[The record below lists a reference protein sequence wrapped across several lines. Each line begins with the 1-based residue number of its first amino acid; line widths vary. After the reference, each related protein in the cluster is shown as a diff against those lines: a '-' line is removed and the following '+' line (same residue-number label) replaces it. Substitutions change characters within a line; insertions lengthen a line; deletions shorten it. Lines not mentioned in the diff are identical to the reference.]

1 MKYFLGFLLA
11 VSFQA
16 TAQINPA
23 NITIA
28 RDSFGVPHIFAPT
41 DPEVSYGLAWAH
53 AEDDFAT
60 LQLVVLSGKAK
71 LGTGLGKKGAEAD
84 YVINLLRI
92 RKTVD
97 EQWNTLSPDFVA
109 LIKGYVQGLNAYAKT
124 HPNEIKYKQ
133 AFPFDEKEYLT
144 AVVFSTSLFC
154 GVDQVLPQI
163 LGGKVATIPN
173 FNPSAGS
180 RGQGSN
186 AFAMNS
192 LKTTTGESF
201 LAINAHQPQEGPVAF
216 YEAHLQSE
224 QGWNILGGL
233 FPGGCLIF
241 HGTNENLGWAHT
253 VNYQD
258 KIDLFQLEINP
269 ANKNQYKFDGEW
281 INLEENK
288 AKLKVKGI
296 PVTINKKI
304 YWSKYG
310 ATVKTV
316 KGVFSLRVPAT
327 MDIKALEEWYRMNK
341 AKNFT
346 EFYKAVSMTSLPMFN
361 IMYADRYDTIFY
373 ISNGKMPRRNPDLK
387 YNWKSTLPGN
397 TSATLWTEFKPISE
411 LPQYVNPASG
421 YLFNTNHSPFLATDV
436 KYNLDMR
443 KFDRT
448 DGYETYHNN
457 RSQRVKELIN
467 GSDKIDYNSF
477 KKIKFDQQLP
487 KELKYTYDI
496 DSMLNLNA
504 NDYPAMKEMM
514 LNFQSWD
521 RKAVAN
527 SKGAAVFLLVY
538 DYVVKKL
545 AGVAARQLTKAES
558 IETYQYVN
566 DYMIKYFGKTDLVL
580 GDLQKLVR
588 GDDARPAWGLPDV
601 LTAAYTEPYQDGMRK
616 IISGDAYICFVRYP
630 KNGGLPII
638 ESVNTFGASMHPS
651 SPHYKDQMT
660 MFQNQQTKP
669 MTLDKAEVLRTAEKI
684 YHPG

>member
-1 MKYFLGFLLA
+1 MKKFLFFLLFA
-11 VSFQA
+11 GLNAS
-16 TAQINPA
+16 AQINPA

-41 DPEVSYGLAWAH
+41 DPEVAYGIAWAH
-53 AEDDFAT
+53 AEDDFET

-92 RKTVD
+92 RKTVE
-97 EQWNTLSPDFVA
+97 EQWNTLSPDFLA
-109 LIKGYVQGLNAYAKT
+109 LIKGYVQGLNAYAKA
-124 HPNEIKYKQ
+124 HPAEIKYKK
-133 AFPFDEKEYLT
+133 AFPFDEKEYMT
-144 AVVFSTSLFC
+144 AVVFSISLFC

-163 LGGKVATIPN
+163 LGGKIATIPG
-173 FNPSAGS
+173 FNP
-180 RGQGSN
+180 QGSN

-192 LKTTTGESF
+192 AKTTTGESF

-224 QGWNILGGL
+224 QGWNMLGGL

-258 KIDLFQLEINP
+258 KIDVYQLEINP

-281 INLEENK
+281 LTLEENK

-296 PVTINKKI
+296 PVTIGKSI

-310 ATVKTV
+310 PTVKTD
-316 KGVFSLRVPAT
+316 KGVFSMRVPAI

-346 EFYKAVSMTSLPMFN
+346 EFYKALSMTSLPMFN

-373 ISNGKMPRRNPDLK
+373 ISNGKMPRRNPDPK

-397 TSATLWTEFKPISE
+397 TSATLWTGFKPIGE
-411 LPQYVNPASG
+411 LPQYVNPPSG
-421 YLFNTNHSPFLATDV
+421 YLFNTNHSPFLASNKTQHPVDLS
-436 KYNLDMR
+436 KIDKN
-443 KFDRT
+443 
-448 DGYETYHNN
+448 DGYEMYHNN
-457 RSQRVKELIN
+457 RSQRVTELLYN
-467 GSDKIDYNSF
+467 NERVDYNSF
-477 KKIKFDQQLP
+477 KRIKFDQQLP
-487 KELKYTYDI
+487 KELKYTYGI

-504 NDYPAMKEMM
+504 NDYPVMKEVIT
-514 LNFQSWD
+514 NFQSWD
-521 RKAVAN
+521 RKAIAN

-538 DYVVKKL
+538 DHVAKKL
-545 AGVAARQLTKAES
+545 TGTPARQLTKAES
-558 IETYQYVN
+558 VEAYQYVH

-580 GDLQKLVR
+580 GDIQKLVR
-588 GDDARPAWGLPDV
+588 GNDVRPAWGLPDV
-601 LTAAYTEPYQDGMRK
+601 LTAAYTEPYKDGMRK
-616 IISGDAYICFVRYP
+616 VNSGDAYICFVRYQ
-630 KNGGLPII
+630 KDGSLPLI
-638 ESVNTFGASMHPS
+638 ESVNTFGASMHPE

-660 MFQNQQTKP
+660 MFQNQQTKS
-669 MTLDKAEVLRTAEKI
+669 MTLDKKEVLRTAKSI
-684 YHPG
+684 YHPE

>member
-1 MKYFLGFLLA
+1 MKKFLFFLLFA
-11 VSFQA
+11 GLNAS
-16 TAQINPA
+16 AQINPA

-41 DPEVSYGLAWAH
+41 DPEVAYGIAWAH
-53 AEDDFAT
+53 AEDDFET

-92 RKTVD
+92 RKTVE
-97 EQWNTLSPDFVA
+97 EQWNTLSPDFLA
-109 LIKGYVQGLNAYAKT
+109 LIKGYVQGLNAYAKA
-124 HPNEIKYKQ
+124 HPAEIKYKK
-133 AFPFDEKEYLT
+133 AFPFDEKEYMT
-144 AVVFSTSLFC
+144 AVVFSISLFC

-163 LGGKVATIPN
+163 LGGKIATIPG
-173 FNPSAGS
+173 FNP
-180 RGQGSN
+180 QGSN

-192 LKTTTGESF
+192 AKTTTGESF

-224 QGWNILGGL
+224 QGWNMLGGL

-258 KIDLFQLEINP
+258 KIDVYQLEINP

-281 INLEENK
+281 LTLEENK

-296 PVTINKKI
+296 PVTIGKSI

-310 ATVKTV
+310 PTVKTD
-316 KGVFSLRVPAT
+316 KGVFSMRVPAI

-346 EFYKAVSMTSLPMFN
+346 EFYKALSMTSLPMFN

-373 ISNGKMPRRNPDLK
+373 ISNGKMPRRNPDPK

-397 TSATLWTEFKPISE
+397 TSATLWTGFKPIGE
-411 LPQYVNPASG
+411 LPQYVNPPSG
-421 YLFNTNHSPFLATDV
+421 YLFNTNHSPFLASNKTQHPVDLS
-436 KYNLDMR
+436 KIDKN
-443 KFDRT
+443 
-448 DGYETYHNN
+448 DGYEMYHNN
-457 RSQRVKELIN
+457 RSQRVTELLYN
-467 GSDKIDYNSF
+467 NERVDYNSF
-477 KKIKFDQQLP
+477 KRIKFDQQLP
-487 KELKYTYDI
+487 KELKYTYGI

-504 NDYPAMKEMM
+504 NDYPVMKEVIT
-514 LNFQSWD
+514 NFQSWD
-521 RKAVAN
+521 RKAIAN

-538 DYVVKKL
+538 DHVAKKL
-545 AGVAARQLTKAES
+545 AGTPARQLTKTES
-558 IETYQYVN
+558 VEAYQYVH

-580 GDLQKLVR
+580 GDIQKLVR
-588 GDDARPAWGLPDV
+588 GNDVRPAWGLPDV
-601 LTAAYTEPYQDGMRK
+601 LTAAYTEPYKDGMRK
-616 IISGDAYICFVRYP
+616 VNSGDAYICFVRYQ
-630 KNGGLPII
+630 KDGSLPLI
-638 ESVNTFGASMHPS
+638 ESVNTFGASMHPE

-660 MFQNQQTKP
+660 MFQNQQTKS
-669 MTLDKAEVLRTAEKI
+669 MTLDKKEVLRTAKSI
-684 YHPG
+684 YHPE

>member
-1 MKYFLGFLLA
+1 MKYFLFSLLLFSFN
-11 VSFQA
+11 VS
-16 TAQINPA
+16 AQINPA

-41 DPEVSYGLAWAH
+41 DPEVAYGIAWAH

-109 LIKGYVQGLNAYAKT
+109 LIKGYVQGLNAYAKA
-124 HPNEIKYKQ
+124 HSKEVKYKQ

-154 GVDQVLPQI
+154 GIDQVLPQI

-173 FNPSAGS
+173 FNP
-180 RGQGSN
+180 QGSN

-192 LKTTTGESF
+192 VKTTTGESF
-201 LAINAHQPQEGPVAF
+201 LTINAHQPQEGPVAF

-224 QGWNILGGL
+224 QGWNMLGGL

-258 KIDLFQLEINP
+258 KVDVFQLEINP
-269 ANKNQYKFDGEW
+269 ANRNQYKFDGEW

-296 PVTINKKI
+296 PITIGKKI

-310 ATVKTV
+310 ATVKTD

-373 ISNGKMPRRNPDLK
+373 ISNGKMPRRNPDIK

-397 TSATLWTEFKPISE
+397 TSATLWTEFKQIGE
-411 LPQYVNPASG
+411 LPQYVNPPSG
-421 YLFNTNHSPFLATDV
+421 YLFNTNHSPFFATDK

-443 KFDRT
+443 KFDKT

-457 RSQRVKELIN
+457 RSQRVTELIN
-467 GSDKIDYNSF
+467 GDKVDYNTF
-477 KKIKFDQQLP
+477 KRIKFDQQLP
-487 KELKYTYDI
+487 KELKYTYGI
-496 DSMLNLNA
+496 DSMLSLNV
-504 NDYPAMKEMM
+504 NDYPNLKEVII
-514 LNFQSWD
+514 NFQSWD

-538 DYVVKKL
+538 DYVAKKL
-545 AGVAARQLTKAES
+545 AGVPARQLTKVES

-566 DYMIKYFGKTDLVL
+566 DYMLKNFGKTDLVL
-580 GDLQKLVR
+580 GDVQKLVR
-588 GDDARPAWGLPDV
+588 GDDVRPAWGLPDV
-601 LTAAYTEPYQDGMRK
+601 LTAAYTEPYKDGMRK
-616 IISGDAYICFVRYP
+616 VISGDAYICFVRYP
-630 KNGGLPII
+630 KDGSLPII
-638 ESVNTFGASMHPS
+638 ESVNTFGASMNPS

-660 MFQNQQTKP
+660 MFQNQQMKK
-669 MTLDKAEVLRTAEKI
+669 MTLDKAEVLRTAERV
-684 YHPG
+684 YHPRE

>member
-1 MKYFLGFLLA
+1 MKKFLFFLLIA
-11 VSFQA
+11 GLNAS
-16 TAQINPA
+16 AQINPA

-41 DPEVSYGLAWAH
+41 DPEVAYGIAWAH
-53 AEDDFAT
+53 AEDDFET

-92 RKTVD
+92 RKTVE
-97 EQWNTLSPDFVA
+97 EQWNTLSPDFLA
-109 LIKGYVQGLNAYAKT
+109 LIKGYVQGLNAYAKA
-124 HPNEIKYKQ
+124 HPAEIKYKK
-133 AFPFDEKEYLT
+133 AFPFDEKEYMT
-144 AVVFSTSLFC
+144 AVVFSISLFC

-163 LGGKVATIPN
+163 LGGKIATIPG
-173 FNPSAGS
+173 FNP
-180 RGQGSN
+180 QGSN

-192 LKTTTGESF
+192 AKTTTGESF

-224 QGWNILGGL
+224 QGWNMLGGL

-258 KIDLFQLEINP
+258 KIDVYQLEINQ

-281 INLEENK
+281 FNLEENK

-296 PVTINKKI
+296 PVTIGKSI

-310 ATVKTV
+310 PTVKTD
-316 KGVFSLRVPAT
+316 KGVFSMRVPAI

-346 EFYKAVSMTSLPMFN
+346 EFYKALSMTSLPMFN

-373 ISNGKMPRRNPDLK
+373 ISNGKMPRRNPDPK

-397 TSATLWTEFKPISE
+397 TSATLWTGFKPIGE
-411 LPQYVNPASG
+411 LPQYVNPPSG
-421 YLFNTNHSPFLATDV
+421 YLFNTNHSPFLASNKTQHPVDLS
-436 KYNLDMR
+436 KIDKN
-443 KFDRT
+443 
-448 DGYETYHNN
+448 DGYEMYHNN
-457 RSQRVKELIN
+457 RSQRVTELLYN
-467 GSDKIDYNSF
+467 NERVDYNSF
-477 KKIKFDQQLP
+477 KRIKFDQQLP
-487 KELKYTYDI
+487 KELKYTYGI

-504 NDYPAMKEMM
+504 NDYPVMKEVIT
-514 LNFQSWD
+514 NFQSWD
-521 RKAVAN
+521 RKAIAN

-538 DYVVKKL
+538 DHVAKKL
-545 AGVAARQLTKAES
+545 TGTPARQLTKAES
-558 IETYQYVN
+558 VEAYQYVH

-580 GDLQKLVR
+580 GDIQKLVR
-588 GDDARPAWGLPDV
+588 GNDVRPAWGLPDV
-601 LTAAYTEPYQDGMRK
+601 LTAAYTEPYKDGMRRVN
-616 IISGDAYICFVRYP
+616 SGDAYICFVRYQ
-630 KNGGLPII
+630 KDGSLPLI
-638 ESVNTFGASMHPS
+638 ESVNTFGASMHPE

-660 MFQNQQTKP
+660 MFQNQQTKS
-669 MTLDKAEVLRTAEKI
+669 MTLDKKEVLRTAKSI
-684 YHPG
+684 YHPE

>member
-1 MKYFLGFLLA
+1 MKKFLFFLLIA
-11 VSFQA
+11 GLNAS
-16 TAQINPA
+16 AQINPA

-41 DPEVSYGLAWAH
+41 DPEVAYGIAWAH
-53 AEDDFAT
+53 AEDDFET

-92 RKTVD
+92 RKTVE
-97 EQWNTLSPDFVA
+97 EQWNTLSPDFLA
-109 LIKGYVQGLNAYAKT
+109 LIKGYVQGLNAYAKA
-124 HPNEIKYKQ
+124 HSAEIKYKK
-133 AFPFDEKEYLT
+133 AFPFDEKEYMT
-144 AVVFSTSLFC
+144 AVVFSISLFC

-163 LGGKVATIPN
+163 LGGKIATIPG
-173 FNPSAGS
+173 FNP
-180 RGQGSN
+180 QGSN

-192 LKTTTGESF
+192 AKTTTGESF

-224 QGWNILGGL
+224 QGWNMLGGL

-258 KIDLFQLEINP
+258 KIDVYQLEINP

-281 INLEENK
+281 LTLEENK
-288 AKLKVKGI
+288 AKLKIKGI
-296 PVTINKKI
+296 PVTIGKSI

-310 ATVKTV
+310 PTVKTD
-316 KGVFSLRVPAT
+316 KGVFSMRVPAI

-346 EFYKAVSMTSLPMFN
+346 EFYKALSMTSLPMFN

-373 ISNGKMPRRNPDLK
+373 ISNGKMPRRNPDPK

-397 TSATLWTEFKPISE
+397 TSATLWTGFKPIGE
-411 LPQYVNPASG
+411 LPQYVNPPSG
-421 YLFNTNHSPFLATDV
+421 YLFNTNHSPFLASNKTQHPVDLS
-436 KYNLDMR
+436 KIDKN
-443 KFDRT
+443 
-448 DGYETYHNN
+448 DGYEMYHNN
-457 RSQRVKELIN
+457 RSQRVTELLYN
-467 GSDKIDYNSF
+467 NERVDYNSF
-477 KKIKFDQQLP
+477 KRIKFDQQLP
-487 KELKYTYDI
+487 KELKYTYGI

-504 NDYPAMKEMM
+504 NDYPVMKEVIT
-514 LNFQSWD
+514 NFQSWD
-521 RKAVAN
+521 RKAIAN

-538 DYVVKKL
+538 DHVAKKL
-545 AGVAARQLTKAES
+545 AGTPARQLTKTES
-558 IETYQYVN
+558 VEAYQYVY

-580 GDLQKLVR
+580 GDIQKLVR
-588 GDDARPAWGLPDV
+588 GNDVRPAWGLPDV
-601 LTAAYTEPYQDGMRK
+601 LTAAYTEPYKDGMRK
-616 IISGDAYICFVRYP
+616 VNSGDAYICFVRYQ
-630 KNGGLPII
+630 KDGSLPLI
-638 ESVNTFGASMHPS
+638 ESVNTFGASMHPE

-660 MFQNQQTKP
+660 MFQNQQTKS
-669 MTLDKAEVLRTAEKI
+669 MTLDKKEVLRTAKSI
-684 YHPG
+684 YHPE

>member
-1 MKYFLGFLLA
+1 MKKFLFFLLIA
-11 VSFQA
+11 GLNAS
-16 TAQINPA
+16 AQINPA

-41 DPEVSYGLAWAH
+41 DPEVAYGIAWAH
-53 AEDDFAT
+53 AEDDFET

-92 RKTVD
+92 RKTVE
-97 EQWNTLSPDFVA
+97 EQWNTLSPDFLA
-109 LIKGYVQGLNAYAKT
+109 LIKGYVQGLNAYAKA
-124 HPNEIKYKQ
+124 HPAEIKYKK
-133 AFPFDEKEYLT
+133 AFPFDEKEYMT
-144 AVVFSTSLFC
+144 AVVFSISLFC

-163 LGGKVATIPN
+163 LGGKIATIPG
-173 FNPSAGS
+173 FNP
-180 RGQGSN
+180 QGSN

-192 LKTTTGESF
+192 AKTTTGESF

-224 QGWNILGGL
+224 QGWNMLGGL

-258 KIDLFQLEINP
+258 KIDVYQLEINP

-281 INLEENK
+281 LTLEENK

-296 PVTINKKI
+296 PVTISKSI

-310 ATVKTV
+310 PTVKTD
-316 KGVFSLRVPAT
+316 KGVFSMRVPAI

-346 EFYKAVSMTSLPMFN
+346 EFYKALSMTSLPMFN

-373 ISNGKMPRRNPDLK
+373 ISNGKMPRRNPDPK

-397 TSATLWTEFKPISE
+397 TSATLWTGFKPIGE
-411 LPQYVNPASG
+411 LPQYVNPPSG
-421 YLFNTNHSPFLATDV
+421 YLFNTNHSPFLASNKTQHPVDLS
-436 KYNLDMR
+436 KIDKN
-443 KFDRT
+443 
-448 DGYETYHNN
+448 DGYEMYHNN
-457 RSQRVKELIN
+457 RSQRVTELLYN
-467 GSDKIDYNSF
+467 NERVDYNSF
-477 KKIKFDQQLP
+477 KRIKFDQQLP
-487 KELKYTYDI
+487 KELKYTYGI

-504 NDYPAMKEMM
+504 NDYPVMKEVIT
-514 LNFQSWD
+514 NFQSWD
-521 RKAVAN
+521 RKAIAN

-538 DYVVKKL
+538 DHVAKKL
-545 AGVAARQLTKAES
+545 AGTPARQLTKTES
-558 IETYQYVN
+558 VEAYQYVY

-580 GDLQKLVR
+580 GDIQKLVR
-588 GDDARPAWGLPDV
+588 GNDVRPAWGLPDV
-601 LTAAYTEPYQDGMRK
+601 LTAAYTEPYKDGMRK
-616 IISGDAYICFVRYP
+616 VNSGDAYICFVRYQ
-630 KNGGLPII
+630 KDGSLPLI
-638 ESVNTFGASMHPS
+638 ESVNTFGASMHPE

-660 MFQNQQTKP
+660 MFQNQQTKS
-669 MTLDKAEVLRTAEKI
+669 MTLDKKEVLRTAKSI
-684 YHPG
+684 YHPE

>member
-1 MKYFLGFLLA
+1 MKKFLFFLLIA
-11 VSFQA
+11 GLNAS
-16 TAQINPA
+16 AQINPA

-41 DPEVSYGLAWAH
+41 DPEVAYGIAWAH
-53 AEDDFAT
+53 AEDDFET

-92 RKTVD
+92 RKTVE
-97 EQWNTLSPDFVA
+97 EQWNTLSPDFLA
-109 LIKGYVQGLNAYAKT
+109 LIKGYVQGLNAYAKA
-124 HPNEIKYKQ
+124 HPAEIKYKK
-133 AFPFDEKEYLT
+133 AFPFDEKEYMT
-144 AVVFSTSLFC
+144 AVVFSISLFC

-163 LGGKVATIPN
+163 LGGKIATIPG
-173 FNPSAGS
+173 FNP
-180 RGQGSN
+180 QGSN

-192 LKTTTGESF
+192 AKTTTGESF

-224 QGWNILGGL
+224 QGWNMLGGL

-258 KIDLFQLEINP
+258 KIDVYQLEINP

-281 INLEENK
+281 LTLEENK

-296 PVTINKKI
+296 PVTISKSI

-310 ATVKTV
+310 PTVKTD
-316 KGVFSLRVPAT
+316 KGVFSMRVPAI

-346 EFYKAVSMTSLPMFN
+346 EFYKALSMTSLPMFN

-373 ISNGKMPRRNPDLK
+373 ISNGKMPRRNPDPK

-397 TSATLWTEFKPISE
+397 TSATLWTGFKPIGE
-411 LPQYVNPASG
+411 LPQYVNPPSG
-421 YLFNTNHSPFLATDV
+421 YLFNTNHSPFLASNKTQHPVDLS
-436 KYNLDMR
+436 KIDKN
-443 KFDRT
+443 
-448 DGYETYHNN
+448 DGYEMYHNN
-457 RSQRVKELIN
+457 RSQRVTELLYN
-467 GSDKIDYNSF
+467 NERVDYNSF
-477 KKIKFDQQLP
+477 KRIKFDQQLP
-487 KELKYTYDI
+487 KELKYTYGI

-504 NDYPAMKEMM
+504 NDYPVMKEVIT
-514 LNFQSWD
+514 NFQSWD
-521 RKAVAN
+521 RKAIAN

-538 DYVVKKL
+538 DHVAKKL
-545 AGVAARQLTKAES
+545 TGTPARQLTKAES
-558 IETYQYVN
+558 VEAYQYVH
-566 DYMIKYFGKTDLVL
+566 DYMIKYFGKTNLVL
-580 GDLQKLVR
+580 GDIQKLVR
-588 GDDARPAWGLPDV
+588 GNDVRPAWGLPDV
-601 LTAAYTEPYQDGMRK
+601 LTAAYTEPYKDGMRK
-616 IISGDAYICFVRYP
+616 VNSGDAYICFVRYQ
-630 KNGGLPII
+630 KDGSLPLI
-638 ESVNTFGASMHPS
+638 ESVNTFGASMHPE

-660 MFQNQQTKP
+660 MFQNQQTKS
-669 MTLDKAEVLRTAEKI
+669 MTLDKKEVLRTAKSI
-684 YHPG
+684 YHPE

>member
-1 MKYFLGFLLA
+1 MKKILFLLL
-11 VSFQA
+11 VISFEA
-16 TAQINPA
+16 SAQINPV

-41 DPEVSYGLAWAH
+41 DPEIAYGIAWAH

-71 LGTGLGKKGAEAD
+71 LGTGLGKKGAEGD
-84 YVINLLRI
+84 YVINLLRV
-92 RKTVD
+92 RKTVE

-109 LIKGYVQGLNAYAKT
+109 LIKGYVEGLNAYAKA
-124 HPNEIKYKQ
+124 HPKEIKYKQ
-133 AFPFDEKEYLT
+133 AFPFNEKDYLT

-163 LGGKVATIPN
+163 LGGKVATLPG
-173 FNPSAGS
+173 FNP
-180 RGQGSN
+180 QGSN

-192 LKTTTGESF
+192 KKTTTGESF

-224 QGWNILGGL
+224 QGWNMLGGL

-258 KIDLFQLEINP
+258 KIDVYQLEINP
-269 ANKNQYKFDGEW
+269 ANKNQYKLDGQW

-296 PVTINKKI
+296 PITIGKKI

-310 ATVKTV
+310 PTVKTE

-346 EFYKAVSMTSLPMFN
+346 EFYKALSMTSLPMFN

-373 ISNGKMPRRNPDLK
+373 ISNGKMPRRNPDPE

-397 TSATLWTEFKPISE
+397 TSATLWTEFKPVGE

-436 KYNLDMR
+436 KYNLDMK

-457 RSQRVKELIN
+457 RSQRVTELIN
-467 GSDKIDYNSF
+467 GDKVDYNSF
-477 KKIKFDQQLP
+477 KQIKFDQQLP
-487 KELKYTYDI
+487 KELQYWYGI
-496 DSMLNLNA
+496 DSMLNFDAASHPVL
-504 NDYPAMKEMM
+504 KEVVTT
-514 LNFQSWD
+514 FQSWD
-521 RKAVAN
+521 RKSTIN
-527 SKGAAVFLLVY
+527 NKGAAIFIIIY
-538 DYVVKKL
+538 HYL
-545 AGVAARQLTKAES
+545 ADRLKGVPPRLITKTEAV
-558 IETYQYVN
+558 ETYQYVY
-566 DYMIKYFGKTDLVL
+566 DYMMKHFGKTDLIL
-580 GDLQKLVR
+580 GDVQKLVR
-588 GDDARPAWGLPDV
+588 GNDVRPAWGFPDV
-601 LTAAYTEPYQDGMRK
+601 LCPSFSEPYINGMRK
-616 IISGDAYICFVRYP
+616 VTGGDAYICFVRYP
-630 KNGGLPII
+630 KDGSLPKI
-638 ESVNTFGASMHPS
+638 ESINTFGASMNPA
-651 SPHYKDQMT
+651 SPHFKDQMT
-660 MFQNQQTKP
+660 MFQNQQTKS
-669 MTLDKAEVLRTAEKI
+669 MTLDKKEVLRTAKKT
-684 YHPG
+684 YHPR